1 MGRFDEGMVDSDIE
15 GYESN
20 VNPVGELPGCPEG
33 FMQASFELIAFWKIF
48 WLWFYIKNSSWVN
61 WGVHSQEALGVGKLL
76 VHNYISAKQQQ

>member
-1 MGRFDEGMVDSDIE
+1 MNFYNIQTQINATFPFLQIIFDSFTVGRFDEGMVDSDIE

-48 WLWFYIKNSSWVN
+48 
-61 WGVHSQEALGVGKLL
+61 
-76 VHNYISAKQQQ
+76 